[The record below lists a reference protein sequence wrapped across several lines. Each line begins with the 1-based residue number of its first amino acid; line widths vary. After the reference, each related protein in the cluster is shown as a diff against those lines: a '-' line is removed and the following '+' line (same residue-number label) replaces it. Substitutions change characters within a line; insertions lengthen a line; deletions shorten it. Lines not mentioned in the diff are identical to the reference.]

1 MVTTKADIE
10 SRIISVVAKCIGLSP
25 DKLDTSLWQE
35 PLTGY
40 VLNLFEVDLIY
51 ILFEIEK
58 EFNIN
63 IPPESLEQY
72 GFSSINGISQD
83 LQYTIQKG

>member
-25 DKLDTSLWQE
+25 DKLD
-35 PLTGY
+35 
-40 VLNLFEVDLIY
+40 IY

-72 GFSSINGISQD
+72 GFSSINGICSVVQD
-83 LQYTIQKG
+83 VLEHT